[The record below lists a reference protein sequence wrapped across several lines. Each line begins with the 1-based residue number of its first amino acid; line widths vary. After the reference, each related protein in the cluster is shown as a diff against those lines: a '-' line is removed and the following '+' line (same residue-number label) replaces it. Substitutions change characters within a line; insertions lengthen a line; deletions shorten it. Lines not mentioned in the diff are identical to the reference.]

1 MSNLGFFESGD
12 SFSASLKLPP
22 GLLVQALEAML
33 DGVILTDRAGK
44 ILYANP
50 ATSQLFGASLKELC
64 CQNSI
69 DRWVGQSLSHEGRSS
84 GLSPQLLQ
92 QATTHGWRGELR
104 CCRKDGHEFLAE
116 ASVGSIPDQLIL
128 VWTIR
133 DITNYK
139 RTELEL
145 IVENQALARS
155 SQLKSEFLA
164 NMSHELRT
172 PLTSIL
178 GFSSILK
185 QKIFGELT
193 AKQELYIQQIHR
205 SGQHLL
211 ALINDILDLSKI
223 EAGQLSLEMMPLSI
237 SQICQEAVALI
248 SEQAKVRNLN
258 LQTAI
263 PDDLPPLMADEVR
276 IRQMLLNLLS
286 NAIKFSHEGGTIGI
300 QVTHDHQVLGLTVW
314 DNGIG
319 IPQEKQ
325 HLLFNPFQQ
334 VDDFID
340 RRRAGTGLGLA
351 LTRRLAELHCGSVE
365 FKSEVGKGS
374 QFTIFLPFQSPQ
386 HSEMS
391 HSNPYFSS

>member
-1 MSNLGFFESGD
+1 MSNLGFFDSGD
-12 SFSASLKLPP
+12 VVPASLKLPP
-22 GLLVQALEAML
+22 ALLVQALQAL
-33 DGVILTDRAGK
+33 PDGVMLTDRAGK

-50 ATSQLFGASLKELC
+50 SAGQLLGASPEDFRH
-64 CQNSI
+64 QGSI
-69 DRWVGQSLSHEGRSS
+69 DGWLAQETRDGCRSCISL
-84 GLSPQLLQ
+84 PLLQ
-92 QATTHGWRGELR
+92 QANTQGWRGELR
-104 CCRKDGHEFLAE
+104 CCRRDGYEFPAE
-116 ASVGSIPDQLIL
+116 VAVGAIPDQLIL
-128 VWTIR
+128 IWTIR
-133 DITNYK
+133 DVTIYK
-139 RTELEL
+139 QTESAL
-145 IVENQALARS
+145 ILENQELARS

-223 EAGQLSLEMMPLSI
+223 EAGQLSLEMVPLSVP
-237 SQICQEAVALI
+237 QICHEAVALI
-248 SEQAKVRNLN
+248 SEQAKVRNLT
-258 LQTAI
+258 LTLTI
-263 PDDLPPLMADEVR
+263 PEDLPPLVADEVR

-286 NAIKFSHEGGTIGI
+286 NAIKFSHEGGTIGLE
-300 QVTHDHQVLGLTVW
+300 VTHDQQCMSLTVW

-319 IPQEKQ
+319 IPKEKH
-325 HLLFNPFQQ
+325 HLLFSPFQQ

-351 LTRRLAELHCGSVE
+351 LTRRLAELHFGNVE
-365 FKSEVGKGS
+365 FKSEVGQGS
-374 QFTIFLPFQSPQ
+374 QFTIFLPFQASQ
-386 HSEMS
+386 HLEMS
-391 HSNPYFSS
+391 NSTTYFAS